1 MIKASSV
8 AKPSQQ
14 YTLHDK
20 MLRHVRFNVNLILG
34 AEGAASSSIAERG
47 GLVARG
53 EETAGNP
60 NELAPGRLN
69 PIPPNPPPMGEA
81 LAAEVE
87 GVGGTGAVPL
97 LNSAQRGH
105 LRLVSVNNVMSMT
118 NSPRKI

>member
-1 MIKASSV
+1 MIKC
-8 AKPSQQ
+8 
-14 YTLHDK
+14 Y
-20 MLRHVRFNVNLILG
+20 VRFNVNLILG
-34 AEGAASSSIAERG
+34 AEGAASSSMAERG

-53 EETAGNP
+53 EETAAGNP

-69 PIPPNPPPMGEA
+69 PSPPNPCEA

-105 LRLVSVNNVMSMT
+105 LRLVF
-118 NSPRKI
+118 I

>member
-1 MIKASSV
+1 
-8 AKPSQQ
+8 
-14 YTLHDK
+14 

-105 LRLVSVNNVMSMT
+105 LRLVSVNNVVSMT
-118 NSPRKI
+118 NSPRRFNDALI

>member
-1 MIKASSV
+1 
-8 AKPSQQ
+8 
-14 YTLHDK
+14 
-20 MLRHVRFNVNLILG
+20 MLRHVRFNVNLILD
-34 AEGAASSSIAERG
+34 AEGAASSSMAERG

-53 EETAGNP
+53 EETAAGNP

-69 PIPPNPPPMGEA
+69 PSPPNPPPMGEA

-105 LRLVSVNNVMSMT
+105 LRLVSVNVMIMT
-118 NSPRKI
+118 NSTRKNRCNDALI